1 MLNIYTEY
9 FFRIFMTTICDA
21 YVIINSV
28 ILSNISAE
36 YFFRIFIPNISLE
49 YLHV

>member
-1 MLNIYTEY
+1 MPNICTEY
-9 FFRIFMTTICDA
+9 LFRIFMTTICDA
-21 YVIINSV
+21 YVIINCL

-36 YFFRIFIPNISLE
+36 YFFRIFILNICTE